1 MSSGSIHCHTNGS
14 STVALAAQQLLCI
27 RHHQAPS
34 LTFASPYPNRHF
46 RAIKIIAE
54 PIAPMTSLT
63 PLATVSKR
71 QLLEKRM
78 AHFLCAMRVN
88 KNA

>member
-46 RAIKIIAE
+46 RAIKI
-54 PIAPMTSLT
+54 
-63 PLATVSKR
+63 KR